1 MAGIENILGCG
12 ATAAGRLAV
21 HDPKIA
27 ANFEIPLH
35 IGKLI
40 ASWDNPEFV
49 AAANATHMRDDDYVV
64 GIEYKGHFR
73 AYPLWITDNYH
84 MINDQIAGEP
94 ILFSTCERCQ
104 SGSAFMSKVGGQA
117 AKFSAMGMYNASLTM
132 VNRRPGRGIRRS
144 LWLHYEGVAIDG
156 PEKGSADRCDA
167 CSRRSAP
174 SRCAPW
180 TRSGGILLS
189 ARHGPAP
196 GQNDNRLLRSSLS
209 GERDGPGD

>member
-94 ILFSTCERCQ
+94 IL
-104 SGSAFMSKVGGQA
+104 
-117 AKFSAMGMYNASLTM
+117 
-132 VNRRPGRGIRRS
+132 
-144 LWLHYEGVAIDG
+144 
-156 PEKGSADRCDA
+156 
-167 CSRRSAP
+167 
-174 SRCAPW
+174 
-180 TRSGGILLS
+180 
-189 ARHGPAP
+189 
-196 GQNDNRLLRSSLS
+196 
-209 GERDGPGD
+209 